1 MAHVERQR
9 HRAVFLLLEAGDAGR
24 RGGLAA
30 EQENVCPEGLAA
42 PQVGHEGRLGAIGEQ
57 IFVSGFPRP
66 RAGAPGG
73 ARLVVLVVVV
83 VRVCVLIGQ
92 MHLVASTPVASAV
105 GRSRERARKARARPS
120 VAI

>member
-1 MAHVERQR
+1 MRHASDDFAGLCSYCLAGAQPHRQ
-9 HRAVFLLLEAGDAGR
+9 L
-24 RGGLAA
+24 
-30 EQENVCPEGLAA
+30 PEGLAA

-92 MHLVASTPVASAV
+92 MHLVASTPVASASV
-105 GRSRERARKARARPS
+105 ARAS
-120 VAI
+120 VQEKHERD